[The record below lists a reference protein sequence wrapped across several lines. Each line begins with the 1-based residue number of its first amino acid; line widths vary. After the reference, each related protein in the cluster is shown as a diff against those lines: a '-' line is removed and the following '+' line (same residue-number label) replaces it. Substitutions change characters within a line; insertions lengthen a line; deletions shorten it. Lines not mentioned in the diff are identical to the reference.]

1 MRTNVIAVMSVV
13 LAVVCTPSEIQ
24 AQTDQTDNQP
34 IVLIPEIMDSWN
46 QQVLFGEGDDEWR
59 FLPGTQAWD
68 QLVTE
73 LNKQGYTRGED
84 LFVAHYDWTASLPE
98 VRKDYI
104 ASTLTKARD
113 ANEAEQVKVVGHG
126 VGGVLARSYIA
137 ENPDTHG
144 ISHLAFAGTP
154 HRGMLDML
162 FTQEWGMLDRG
173 WADHQ
178 KMLIRQLAFHEE
190 QSHGGRS
197 MIGDVFADVMPLSEK
212 LTPLLRGDAHISR
225 TGMDIFSDYEDSPAS
240 VTKRRAELKEEY
252 TNAFLR
258 DLQKQE
264 LWNSSLKG
272 VKVTNIYD
280 EKGAPPTA
288 GRLAED
294 GRYSGKDTDIPNSP
308 FSIGYIEE
316 VGDGQ
321 LYELTSRLACYTKGE
336 AAEGDSVS
344 VCERALEHTKGRDNR
359 APAYDA
365 RHRSLVT
372 RGISAIFDGLE
383 LDSSQLADYDEAYP
397 RYAHYAENQSLS
409 FSIGKQADLVVET
422 PDGTTISQGQEAE
435 NGFHITQDTSQT
447 EAVESVMVPALKE
460 GKYTITVTGNTTA
473 QTTLQAR
480 VLGDG
485 LYQDERLE
493 KQKSVDLTDNKQIT
507 YSFRVDVENEEG
519 LAEDLQVISYDGTG
533 TFVYEKTE
541 QKQDPIVLVHGIM
554 GAWHPEKMGL
564 SDETFNVR
572 LPFVGK
578 EFDFSQAN
586 DWVHLANNDQ
596 VFQNFVDGLKEM
608 GYSTSSESEAPNLFM
623 TYYDW
628 RQSNTKS
635 AKEALAPKI
644 EEAKRKTGAKEVDI
658 VAHSMGGLVARSY
671 INQSSDNA
679 NNVDQ
684 LVMAGTPNRG
694 STDSI
699 PMWLSGDVHTFS
711 GFGQSLF
718 LDWYLDVLRGQV
730 AYENGDSLGKGNKK
744 IVHTFAP
751 SLRELL
757 PTYSGA
763 YIFTEQ
769 EGNPHLANY
778 PNEFLGGMKKA
789 SSRGVH
795 PFKGW
800 GRYVEEMYRNGVS
813 FVSATYDCYR
823 NPCLNTPYKNGG
835 STNLQGVDVL
845 FVAGTGQETVESAA
859 VEHGLVS
866 YNRMYDVSEYHASQS
881 GDGRVPTKSVRL
893 PCVRGRWTSME
904 ESSFKQ
910 CQTENEKGSWKY
922 LEVKES
928 DKSVKDSD
936 TSLKA
941 RHNQVLSVARKQIFS
956 YLDVGTKVERET
968 LPRLKDSFETTDN
981 GFYAAVHSPADI
993 ALEFETEEGEH
1004 VTLTK
1009 NASSQKLQKYQ
1020 ARYISLGKKRSKAW
1034 FVFGSTPEDYT
1045 IKVTGTGEGDYRVR
1059 TVAQHGSETF
1069 TPSGQTGTIAPGE
1082 THVYRVSQTAEEEEQ
1097 FQRFNHAPQ
1106 AQFSVSKP
1114 RYTERELTFDAS
1126 QSSDQEGDELQY
1138 RWQFGE
1144 EQTEWRTSPKITRTW
1159 ENPGKKTVT
1168 LTVKDDSPYSENAS
1182 RQKTIEIT
1190 PLPPRLKRE
1199 DLLQTL
1205 KDMSKETYLDSLIAK
1220 RVQKELSNSLQD
1232 RYWQDN
1238 SHLNVDNGAQLIFTD
1253 YRMIRWINWS
1263 LTMSRNEHSFL
1274 ALSSPIKKH
1283 VKKIRSLVKEQHE
1296 MFITRR
1302 VTGAQ
1307 TSLPEELLGWR
1318 QLIQENS
1325 WYYILVWHAL
1335 LQKN

>member
-1 MRTNVIAVMSVV
+1 LVV
-13 LAVVCTPSEIQ
+13 KTPDGDTISQSQDLENAFHISQ
-24 AQTDQTDNQP
+24 DNAQTEGAES
-34 IVLIPEIMDSWN
+34 VMIP
-46 QQVLFGEGDDEWR
+46 
-59 FLPGTQAWD
+59 
-68 QLVTE
+68 
-73 LNKQGYTRGED
+73 
-84 LFVAHYDWTASLPE
+84 
-98 VRKDYI
+98 
-104 ASTLTKARD
+104 
-113 ANEAEQVKVVGHG
+113 
-126 VGGVLARSYIA
+126 
-137 ENPDTHG
+137 
-144 ISHLAFAGTP
+144 
-154 HRGMLDML
+154 
-162 FTQEWGMLDRG
+162 
-173 WADHQ
+173 
-178 KMLIRQLAFHEE
+178 
-190 QSHGGRS
+190 
-197 MIGDVFADVMPLSEK
+197 
-212 LTPLLRGDAHISR
+212 
-225 TGMDIFSDYEDSPAS
+225 
-240 VTKRRAELKEEY
+240 ELKEGTY
-252 TNAFLR
+252 TVEITGNTSGTANVQARIAGDGLWQ
-258 DLQKQE
+258 DLDFQT
-264 LWNSSLKG
+264 
-272 VKVTNIYD
+272 KVTPDISENKKLTYSFEVD
-280 EKGAPPTA
+280 LENDK
-288 GRLAED
+288 RLAED
-294 GRYSGKDTDIPNSP
+294 LHIRTDDTTGK
-308 FSIGYIEE
+308 F
-316 VGDGQ
+316 V
-321 LYELTSRLACYTKGE
+321 
-336 AAEGDSVS
+336 
-344 VCERALEHTKGRDNR
+344 H
-359 APAYDA
+359 
-365 RHRSLVT
+365 
-372 RGISAIFDGLE
+372 
-383 LDSSQLADYDEAYP
+383 
-397 RYAHYAENQSLS
+397 EN
-409 FSIGKQADLVVET
+409 
-422 PDGTTISQGQEAE
+422 
-435 NGFHITQDTSQT
+435 
-447 EAVESVMVPALKE
+447 
-460 GKYTITVTGNTTA
+460 
-473 QTTLQAR
+473 
-480 VLGDG
+480 
-485 LYQDERLE
+485 
-493 KQKSVDLTDNKQIT
+493 
-507 YSFRVDVENEEG
+507 
-519 LAEDLQVISYDGTG
+519 
-533 TFVYEKTE
+533 TE
-541 QKQDPIVLVHGIM
+541 QTKDPIVLVHGIM

-564 SDETFNVR
+564 SGETFEFGT
-572 LPFVGK
+572 LGFGK

-596 VFQNFVDGLKEM
+596 VFQNFVNGLKEV
-608 GYSTSSESEAPNLFM
+608 GYSTPSESETPNLFM
-623 TYYDW
+623 AYYDW
-628 RQSNTKS
+628 RQSNATS
-635 AKEALAPKI
+635 AEEALAPKI

-694 STDSI
+694 STNSI
-699 PMWLSGDVHTFS
+699 PLWLSGDVHTFS
-711 GFGQSLF
+711 DFKQSLF
-718 LDWYLDVLRGQV
+718 LGWYLDVLREQV
-730 AYENGDSLGKGNKK
+730 DYENGDALGKGNKK

-778 PNEFLGGMKKA
+778 PNAFLGGMKKA

-866 YNRMYDVSEYHASQS
+866 YNRMYDVSEYNASQN

-910 CQTENEKGSWKY
+910 CQTEDEKESWKY

-928 DKSVKDSD
+928 ERSVKDSD
-936 TSLKA
+936 TLLKA
-941 RHNQVLSVARKQIFS
+941 RHKHVLSVARKQIFS

-968 LPRLKDSFETTDN
+968 LPRLKNSFETTDN

-1045 IKVTGTGEGDYRVR
+1045 VKVTGTGEGDYRVK

-1144 EQTEWRTSPKITRTW
+1144 EHTEWKTSPKITRTW

-1182 RQKTIEIT
+1182 RQKTIEIM

-1205 KDMSKETYLDSLIAK
+1205 KDISKETYLDSLIAK
-1220 RVQKELSNSLQD
+1220 KVQKELSNSLQD

-1283 VKKIRSLVKEQHE
+1283 VKEVRSLVKEQHE

-1318 QLIQENS
+1318 QLIQKNS